1 MWSATVRLC
10 RRPTNNALVDFVPS
24 RLEAMPANSG
34 EALPAR
40 AAIIIPLL
48 PSESGGIMLTVDS
61 YRLGRRKAIAVPT
74 TSAQR
79 RALYSS
85 LRLSHNWCRRSNHSD
100 FGAWASSVGPFAGK
114 SSSLSDSTSWIA
126 VFCLKLSTRPLEIP
140 LFAAYGRTNF
150 CQSSSD
156 PAHRKY

>member
-1 MWSATVRLC
+1 MWSATVRLW
-10 RRPTNNALVDFVPS
+10 RRPTNSALVDFAPS

-34 EALPAR
+34 DVLLAR

-85 LRLSHNWCRRSNHSD
+85 LRLSPIGGGGRNISNSGLWLSGVAHFLGNLVSL
-100 FGAWASSVGPFAGK
+100 GA
-114 SSSLSDSTSWIA
+114 ST
-126 VFCLKLSTRPLEIP
+126 P
-140 LFAAYGRTNF
+140 
-150 CQSSSD
+150 
-156 PAHRKY
+156 